1 MAAYA
6 LRRLLLALATWWL
19 AGTLAFALLLLLP
32 GDPVQAILGLEASPE
47 ARTALERSLG
57 LDRPPL
63 ERYGLWLSG
72 LPRLDLGES
81 IRYGRPV
88 LALAAERLPLTLAL
102 VLLGLGG
109 ALLLAL
115 PLALL
120 FAALMGP
127 GAGSSMLALGLSTVP
142 AFFRVARAGALSLK
156 AAPFVE
162 AALALGATPT
172 RVLLR
177 HLLPNLLGPLLVQAS
192 LAFAAAL
199 LAEAALSYLGLGVQ
213 PPDPSLG
220 RMPREAQSFPPF
232 SPYPALVSGL
242 ALSLAVLGSTS
253 WGTASGSCWTPG
265 ARPMA
270 RGSLGEGRRPTP
282 PRLTPAGAAGTIG
295 ATKGGI

>member
-47 ARTALERSLG
+47 ARAALERSLG

-127 GAGSSMLALGLSTVP
+127 GAGSSMLAVGLSTVP

-220 RMPREAQSFPPF
+220 RMLREAQSFLPF

-242 ALSLAVLGSTS
+242 ALSLAVLGFNL
-253 WGTASGSCWTPG
+253 
-265 ARPMA
+265 
-270 RGSLGEGRRPTP
+270 LGDGLRDLLDPRR
-282 PRLTPAGAAGTIG
+282 
-295 ATKGGI
+295 